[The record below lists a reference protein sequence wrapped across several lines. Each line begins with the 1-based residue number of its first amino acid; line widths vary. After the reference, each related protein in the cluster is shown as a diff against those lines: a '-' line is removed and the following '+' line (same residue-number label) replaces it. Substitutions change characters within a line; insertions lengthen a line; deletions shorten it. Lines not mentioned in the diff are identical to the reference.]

1 MKTLEISLVSLVII
15 ISFSLNFYFGHQGL
29 MPLDDLQNFNSGFR
43 VLNGDFPFR
52 DYYSITGPILDI
64 WQGNIYKIFGVSW
77 QSFLLQASIMN
88 CLYSLTI
95 FSFLK
100 CLKFSSI
107 NCFYYS
113 LSAGLLM
120 YPTAG
125 NPTVEHNSLILSV
138 IATLIF
144 FTALMQN
151 KKKYIFVSILIFFIA
166 FFTKQVPTSYFI
178 IFCILI
184 YIFRIFSNYDILTL
198 FHTFIYTL
206 IISIIF
212 MIYFN
217 LNNVSFENIYDQYI
231 TIATNLGENRLSDLN
246 FHFVYENISKLFFL
260 LFLLI
265 PSFYLSF
272 ITRKFDISIILISL
286 SLIIIFYEIHSNN
299 QPITFS
305 LLPLY
310 VSLFYYFYSKENLE
324 LKFVKY
330 FLYLIIVYA
339 FYRILRYETFYIF
352 IFISLFLIIYF
363 KKKGSINNLLLVYLF
378 VTTCLYFEKY
388 IKIRA
393 WDDLSKNQL
402 SKSFDAGL
410 IDAKF
415 KYLKWKTVY
424 YEDAED
430 EKKLIFSTLNYLKNL
445 DKNVNYIL
453 ISDYQIYNA
462 ILNKKDFSPV
472 KYWFEN
478 ATYPSKNH
486 RLREK
491 FEMFFK
497 SKITKNNVS
506 QIIIDNTAKFKSEEL
521 FEFSWL
527 YNCLEKRNNFAQDE
541 IIDVFLIKNNCIK

>member
-1 MKTLEISLVSLVII
+1 
-15 ISFSLNFYFGHQGL
+15 
-29 MPLDDLQNFNSGFR
+29 
-43 VLNGDFPFR
+43 
-52 DYYSITGPILDI
+52 
-64 WQGNIYKIFGVSW
+64 
-77 QSFLLQASIMN
+77 
-88 CLYSLTI
+88 
-95 FSFLK
+95 
-100 CLKFSSI
+100 
-107 NCFYYS
+107 
-113 LSAGLLM
+113 
-120 YPTAG
+120 
-125 NPTVEHNSLILSV
+125 
-138 IATLIF
+138 
-144 FTALMQN
+144 
-151 KKKYIFVSILIFFIA
+151 
-166 FFTKQVPTSYFI
+166 
-178 IFCILI
+178 
-184 YIFRIFSNYDILTL
+184 
-198 FHTFIYTL
+198 
-206 IISIIF
+206 
-212 MIYFN
+212 MIYFY
-217 LNNVSFENIYDQYI
+217 LNNVSFENIYDQHI
-231 TIATNLGENRLSDLN
+231 TIATNLGENRLADLN
-246 FHFVYENISKLFFL
+246 FNFVYENISKLFFL

-324 LKFVKY
+324 LKFFKY

-363 KKKGSINNLLLVYLF
+363 KKKGSINNLLLIYLF

-388 IKIRA
+388 VKIRA

-462 ILNKKDFSPV
+462 ILNKKIFLQL
-472 KYWFEN
+472 N
-478 ATYPSKNH
+478 IGSKMQLIH
-486 RLREK
+486 QK
-491 FEMFFK
+491 
-497 SKITKNNVS
+497 
-506 QIIIDNTAKFKSEEL
+506 IID
-521 FEFSWL
+521 
-527 YNCLEKRNNFAQDE
+527 
-541 IIDVFLIKNNCIK
+541 